1 MSLIRWDPFA
11 GVDNLF
17 AHMPGMLGRWP
28 RGLESNGG
36 RALEWTPSVDIS
48 ETDTEFLIRAELP
61 AVKKEDVHITVDDRM
76 LTISGERRQKFEEK
90 KEKSHRVESVYGKF
104 SRTFTLP
111 DNADADAIRAEAS
124 EGIITVHVAKS
135 KVEPRRP
142 TEIKVQ

>member
-1 MSLIRWDPFA
+1 MSLIRWDPFT
-11 GVDNLF
+11 GVDDLF
-17 AHMPGMLGRWP
+17 ARMPGVFGRWP

-48 ETDTEFLIRAELP
+48 ETDAEFLIRAELP

-90 KEKSHRVESVYGKF
+90 KEKSHRVETVYGKF

-111 DNADADAIRAEAS
+111 DNADSDSIRADAS
-124 EGIITVHVAKS
+124 EGVITVHIAKS

-142 TEIKVQ
+142 TEIKIQ

>member
-17 AHMPGMLGRWP
+17 AHVPGMLGRWP

-111 DNADADAIRAEAS
+111 DNADADAIRAEAG